1 MVPPQLK
8 NIVRILEYGLNTNS
22 YKFALLRSLAEIAQE
37 TTQYRPI
44 PYQSL
49 AEKFL
54 NYYWP
59 LTILFRIRQA
69 TDPTRDP
76 VVMKFIRREAEE
88 LKLSPNYALE
98 KYRQA
103 FPTRYSDLV
112 NRCCQ
117 NGGCFDEVIP
127 RFHVV
132 HRQVIQPTIYSYS
145 KNGLFWEPATVSFLR
160 DYGSVIKSLAI
171 GSWVRFTEQYTNAPR
186 LYEKIRGAKP
196 ERRHVRYRGFLLKL
210 QGAHCFYCQAE
221 GGEMVAVDHVIPW
234 CYVLEDRVWNLVL
247 ACKNGNSAKSNQ
259 TPADRYIDELIN
271 RNKTLLAGI
280 IGGKIAAASPA
291 AVRDLREFITKDID
305 EHIRTLTA
313 NCRADGFGTWRHR
326 HIAPDVAEGGDQR
339 V

>member
-1 MVPPQLK
+1 
-8 NIVRILEYGLNTNS
+8 
-22 YKFALLRSLAEIAQE
+22 
-37 TTQYRPI
+37 
-44 PYQSL
+44 
-49 AEKFL
+49 L

-88 LKLSPNYALE
+88 LKLSPNYSLE

-103 FPTRYSDLV
+103 FPMRYSDLV

-132 HRQVIQPTIYSYS
+132 HRQVIQPAIYSYS
-145 KNGLFWEPATVSFLR
+145 KNELFLEPDTVSFLR
-160 DYGSVIKSLAI
+160 DYGSVIESLAI

-210 QGAHCFYCQAE
+210 QDDHCFYCQAKA
-221 GGEMVAVDHVIPW
+221 GEMGAVDHVIPW

-247 ACKNGNSAKSNQ
+247 ACKKCNSTKSNQ

-271 RNKTLLAGI
+271 RNKTLLAEI
-280 IGGKIAAASPA
+280 IDGKIAEAGQV
-291 AVRDLREFITKDID
+291 AVRDLREFVTKDID
-305 EHIRTLTA
+305 EHIRTLVA
-313 NCRADGFGTWRHR
+313 NCRADGFGMWKHGDL
-326 HIAPDVAEGGDQR
+326 APDVAAHGNQG

>member
-1 MVPPQLK
+1 VVPPQLK

-88 LKLSPNYALE
+88 LKLSPNYSLE

-103 FPTRYSDLV
+103 FPMRYSDLV

-132 HRQVIQPTIYSYS
+132 HRQVIQPAIYGYS
-145 KNGLFWEPATVSFLR
+145 KNELFAEIQV
-160 DYGSVIKSLAI
+160 
-171 GSWVRFTEQYTNAPR
+171 FTT
-186 LYEKIRGAKP
+186 
-196 ERRHVRYRGFLLKL
+196 F
-210 QGAHCFYCQAE
+210 
-221 GGEMVAVDHVIPW
+221 
-234 CYVLEDRVWNLVL
+234 DRN
-247 ACKNGNSAKSNQ
+247 
-259 TPADRYIDELIN
+259 T
-271 RNKTLLAGI
+271 
-280 IGGKIAAASPA
+280 
-291 AVRDLREFITKDID
+291 
-305 EHIRTLTA
+305 
-313 NCRADGFGTWRHR
+313 
-326 HIAPDVAEGGDQR
+326 
-339 V
+339 